1 MDSPSA
7 PASSSR
13 LSSAAYV
20 KFIFNR
26 EMGVTLHNA
35 KAGSLR
41 DDAMR
46 ELTKTTAGLYAKRVV
61 RELIQ
66 NAFDGASRSGAA
78 RIVVRL
84 DLTQGEH
91 GTLYVAN
98 TGEGFTD
105 KNVDAIANPAMSNK
119 QPGNF
124 IGHKGLG
131 FRSVEL
137 LSDDVQIFSSN
148 GPGRKT
154 DQFDGF
160 CFQFATQADETGWL
174 LAQGELEHAGT
185 VVGRTH
191 RLQLPVPIE
200 SDPPDVDKYAQDGFA
215 TVVRLPLRDAL
226 AKTRA
231 QEELRVLL
239 EEETPLPLFLDRL
252 DSLTLEKLTAEGPVT
267 KVLTRQARN
276 RRTLPRGRGL
286 VLEDVVVDRRR
297 YLFASMPV
305 DDATFR
311 ASVDEAVAAR
321 HPVEK
326 WRDWEGAPTVSVAIP
341 LTADAK
347 KGTYYAFLPMDTTSP
362 FNGSLDA
369 PFFPEPDRRDLDLDN
384 PLNSFLLDSVADL
397 CLAVAEEIADANETD
412 PELAAA
418 AVDALA
424 WHDDPDRFF
433 RACERAN
440 VKIGA
445 LRFPSMRRKAD
456 ESRWARLDVIFEW
469 NDQGKRLIN
478 ALRLVRVCDIPVLKR
493 SLGVRRLE
501 ALNTFVDATEWV
513 LEPADS
519 NWGSWGPALAADLKL
534 RSKKSLEDW
543 ESFYSDLAAMTS
555 VLPHLRGTNIFLT
568 ETGALAAANSPE
580 TLDKRELFINAAQKR
595 LGRRRRRVA
604 GTVSLPPSSVAKHM
618 EFADPAL
625 VWQPHVTK
633 AFFDAGLA
641 TEFSLPRV
649 IEGIAR
655 LGRRQTKQVSL
666 AVLRWTFNAWST
678 NKTPEVQTAIRKAA
692 LRVPLGTGE
701 FHPASE
707 SRFGSGWRDTQG
719 DLLAEFCTAASGVSR
734 GAQALATR
742 LLPSWSEWPLA
753 EVGTATEWVDFL
765 KLINVRDGLWPVTYK
780 SPTLSV
786 GTWRGLIW
794 GTTSALHVEA
804 STGAVWREGVKRAP
818 ASVRFGYQSGDYTAD
833 STLTSLPCQADYE
846 KFSDVAKLAYA
857 RLIMNLLPELKDGFL
872 ATTLRRTAGLTDTVQ
887 WPSPL
892 LAFLREAPWIPVASR
907 DVINWAR
914 PRDCWYGLRAE
925 PMPRF
930 VSRIERSVRDTLDAA
945 ASARDFFSK
954 RLDLALW
961 ADESTAVPRLLL
973 LGAILG
979 EGTLPEIEHDSFRK
993 AHRDAWSDWN
1003 KANPHPAIGNSITL
1017 AVQSGGQ
1024 LAPMPLS
1031 KDVASPVVFV
1041 GEGEDPAVEALL
1053 VSLGHPLLPAPQGAA
1068 SAIVDTLSASLNGE
1082 FRLASATKPK
1092 ILVDGAE
1099 FEPTS
1104 SERLLDDN
1112 REWLAELGVLVLEF
1126 NQGFSNRSTARTK
1139 QQLYEAF
1146 GKLRVK
1152 FAAEILVEVEGKTG
1166 ELPPELDGVLAVPH
1180 ADQPTLIVQSH
1191 STSLDWPTLARLA
1204 RGIAPAVDRAWLQT
1218 DMRMVFQA
1226 IAAAQPQFVGQL
1238 DRPSDETI
1246 ARALGQP
1253 VHRVREVL
1261 RSLRSTSRRLIEFLT
1276 PAVHVRWGATA
1287 ALNLLDRENSLLD
1300 DSDVIKTLAADGV
1313 PAADATQLIERCRE
1327 ADGLDGLRRAMGS
1340 PLAEFNAALVALGA
1354 PWVPLSFERQ
1364 IRERFAARVSERR
1377 SELEQRV
1384 RDAFLGDF
1392 DANKELTIYAEERKL
1407 AWLDIDEAWLS
1418 DRDAIDDVTIDERCD
1433 QMLVARFG
1441 PISVP
1446 DDLLGIEATRQYNRT
1461 KLIEAGEI
1469 LRKLVSAW
1477 YQKDLARGALPNV
1490 WRTSIEQISRDA
1502 MSTGALDFRTFDRH
1516 RLPVLLDAGRI
1527 WPSAMPKSMELEA
1540 LGLDETDLQTQA
1552 KLEADNREAA
1562 AKKRRTVTIG
1572 TTDIDGGVE
1581 GAFQAAAAAL
1591 TEALAGDGFKDRSG
1605 PASLK
1610 KFPGAGKSG
1619 RRGGSRN
1626 SGTDPEYMSDERR
1639 NLIGFAGEYAA
1650 YKYLG
1655 ATVRNFSDG
1664 HWISSIGRRYLAL
1677 PAKQDDDGFDFMVP
1691 RTRGNLCFEVKA
1703 HEGDPGY
1710 VELERSQ
1717 VSSAVAMADE
1727 RKGKWRILYVAYATS
1742 PDRVTVYELPNPY
1755 SQSGIEFFRPSN
1767 KQGVRLIVERNS

>member
-7 PASSSR
+7 ATSNTRPSC
-13 LSSAAYV
+13 AAYV
-20 KFIFNR
+20 KFIFDR

-35 KAGSLR
+35 KAGSAR

-46 ELTKTTAGLYAKRVV
+46 ELTKTTAGLYAKRVI

-66 NAFDGASRSGAA
+66 NAFDGASRSGVA

-119 QPGNF
+119 EPGNF

-154 DQFDGF
+154 DYFDGF
-160 CFQFATQADETGWL
+160 CFQFATQADETAWL
-174 LAQGELEHAGT
+174 LAEGEIEHAGT

-200 SDPPDVDKYAQDGFA
+200 SNPQDVDKYAQDGFA
-215 TVVRLPLRDAL
+215 TLVRLPLRDAL

-231 QEELRVLL
+231 LEELRVLL

-252 DSLTLEKLTAEGPVT
+252 DSLTLEKLTAEGPVS

-286 VLEDVVVDRRR
+286 ILEDVVVDRRR

-305 DDATFR
+305 DDAAFR

-326 WRDWEGAPTVSVAIP
+326 WRDWEGAPAVSVAIP
-341 LTADAK
+341 LTADAR

-412 PELAAA
+412 PELASA
-418 AVDALA
+418 AVDAVA
-424 WHDDPDRFF
+424 WHEDPDRFF
-433 RACERAN
+433 RACQRAKLE
-440 VKIGA
+440 VGA
-445 LRFPSMRRKAD
+445 IRFPSMRRKSG
-456 ESRWARLDVIFEW
+456 ESRWARLDVVFDW

-478 ALRLVRVCDIPVLKR
+478 ALRLVRVCDVPMLKR
-493 SLGVRRLE
+493 SLGVKRLE
-501 ALNTFVDATEWV
+501 ALKTFVDATEWV

-519 NWGSWGPALAADLKL
+519 NWASWGPALAADLKL
-534 RSKKSLEDW
+534 RRKKSLEDW
-543 ESFYSDLAAMTS
+543 EGFYSDLAAMTS
-555 VLPHLRGTNIFLT
+555 VLPHLRGTSIFLT

-580 TLDKRELFINAAQKR
+580 MLEKRELFINATPGQA
-595 LGRRRRRVA
+595 GRRRRKVA
-604 GTVSLPPSSVAKHM
+604 GTVSLPPSSVTKNM

-625 VWQPHVTK
+625 AWQPHVTK
-633 AFFDAGLA
+633 AFFDVGLA
-641 TEFSLPRV
+641 TEFSLPRI
-649 IEGIAR
+649 IERIGR
-655 LGRRQTKQVSL
+655 LGRRRTKQVSL
-666 AVLRWTFNAWST
+666 AVLRWTFKAWLT
-678 NKTPEVQTAIRKAA
+678 NKTPEVQRAIRQAA
-692 LRVPLGTGE
+692 LRVPVASGE
-701 FHPASE
+701 IHPASE
-707 SRFGSGWRDTQG
+707 TRFGAGWRYTQG
-719 DLLAEFCTAASGVSR
+719 DLLAEFSTAASGVSR
-734 GAQALATR
+734 GAQALVSK
-742 LLPSWSEWPLA
+742 LLPPWAEWPLA
-753 EVGTATEWVDFL
+753 EIGTATEWVEFL

-786 GTWRGLIW
+786 GTWRGLIA
-794 GTTSALHVEA
+794 GHTSALQVEV
-804 STGAVWREGVKRAP
+804 STGAIWREGVQRAP
-818 ASVRFGYQSGDYTAD
+818 VRGRFGYQSGEYTAD
-833 STLTSLPCQADYE
+833 LTLTTLPCQADYE

-872 ATTLRRTAGLTDTVQ
+872 TTILRRTAGLTDTVQ

-892 LAFLREAPWIPVASR
+892 LAFLREASWIPVASR
-907 DVINWAR
+907 DIIKWAR

-930 VSRIERSVRDTLDAA
+930 VARIERSVRDTLDAT

-954 RLDLALW
+954 RLGLALW
-961 ADESTAVPRLLL
+961 ADENTAVPRLLL

-979 EGTLPEIEHDSFRK
+979 EGTLSEIDHDSFRK

-1003 KANPHPAIGNSITL
+1003 KVNPHTTIGTSITL

-1031 KDVASPVVFV
+1031 KDVQGPVVFV
-1041 GEGEDPAVEALL
+1041 GEGEDLAVEALL

-1068 SAIVDTLSASLNGE
+1068 SAIVDALSTSLNGE
-1082 FRLASATKPK
+1082 FRLASATRPK

-1099 FEPTS
+1099 FEPSS
-1104 SERLLDDN
+1104 SERLLSDN

-1126 NQGFSNRSTARTK
+1126 NQGFSNRSTVRTK
-1139 QQLYEAF
+1139 QQLLEAF

-1191 STSLDWPTLARLA
+1191 NTSLDWPTLARLA

-1287 ALNLLDRENSLLD
+1287 ARNLLNREDSLLD

-1313 PAADATQLIERCRE
+1313 PAADATQLIELCRE
-1327 ADGLDGLRRAMGS
+1327 VDGLDELRRAMRAA
-1340 PLAEFNAALVALGA
+1340 LADFNAALVALGA

-1377 SELEQRV
+1377 IELEQQV
-1384 RDAFLGDF
+1384 RNAFLGDF
-1392 DANKELTIYAEERKL
+1392 DANKELTTYAEERKL
-1407 AWLDIDEAWLS
+1407 AWLDIDEAWIS
-1418 DRDAIDDVTIDERCD
+1418 DRDTIDDVTIDDRCD
-1433 QMLVARFG
+1433 QTLVARFG
-1441 PISVP
+1441 SISVP
-1446 DDLLGIEATRQYNRT
+1446 HGLVGIEATRQYNRT
-1461 KLIEAGEI
+1461 RLIEAGEM

-1477 YQKDLARGALPNV
+1477 YQKDPARGALPNV
-1490 WRTSIEQISRDA
+1490 WRTSIEQIARDA
-1502 MSTGALDFRTFDRH
+1502 MSTGALDFRTFDRP

-1527 WPSAMPKSMELEA
+1527 WPNAMPKSVEFGA
-1540 LGLDETDLQTQA
+1540 LGLNESDLQTQA

-1591 TEALAGDGFKDRSG
+1591 TEALSGDGFKDRSG

-1610 KFPGAGKSG
+1610 KFPGAAKSG
-1619 RRGGSRN
+1619 RRGRN
-1626 SGTDPEYMSDERR
+1626 RYSGTDPEYASDERR

-1655 ATVRNFSDG
+1655 ATVRNFSDE

-1691 RTRGNLCFEVKA
+1691 RTRGNLYFEVKA

-1717 VSSAVAMADE
+1717 VSSAVTMADE
-1727 RKGKWRILYVAYATS
+1727 RKGKWRILYVAYATT
-1742 PDRVTVYELPNPY
+1742 PERVTVYELPNPY

-1767 KQGVRLIVERNS
+1767 KQGVRLMIEWNG